1 MSRVRFWTRALF
13 GLGIAAMMLWVVPT
27 GMSTVFAASTGCGTT
42 NVALNHTAMASSIEA
57 ASTPASA
64 AFDGNTGT
72 RWSSLYSDPQ
82 WIAVDLGSTQSICQ
96 VVLRWETAYGRSFQ
110 IQTSSDNAN
119 WTSIYSTTAG
129 TGGTQTLSVTG
140 AGRYVRMYGSTRSTV
155 YGYSLWEFA
164 IYAGGA
170 GPTPTPG
177 ARGRAP
183 ALRRRHAKGR

>member
-1 MSRVRFWTRALF
+1 MSHPRSVRFWTRAVICLVIT
-13 GLGIAAMMLWVVPT
+13 GMVLLVVPT
-27 GMSTVFAASTGCGTT
+27 EVARATATVFADGFESGTLSACGTT
-42 NVALNHTAMASSIEA
+42 NVALNHTATASSIED

-119 WTSIYSTTAG
+119 WKPFDG
-129 TGGTQTLSVTG
+129 
-140 AGRYVRMYGSTRSTV
+140 
-155 YGYSLWEFA
+155 
-164 IYAGGA
+164 
-170 GPTPTPG
+170 
-177 ARGRAP
+177 
-183 ALRRRHAKGR
+183 